1 MPATGPPPE
10 LERKGQSMAAVMIGV
25 DPHKGSHTAVA
36 IGAAEE
42 LLDQVRVRACAA
54 QAERL
59 LAWAAA
65 WPERTWAIEGAG
77 GLGHLL
83 AQQLVAAGEMVL
95 DVQPKLAARVRLL
108 ATGAVNKNDPN
119 DARSVAVA
127 ALRSAACPPVRA
139 DDHAAVLKVWAKRHR
154 DLSRSRNQ
162 VACRLHAVLCELIPG
177 GVSKQIRAAAA
188 ACILEQARP
197 SGAVQAARHELAA
210 EYLADLRRIDAQRRD
225 VQRKLAAAV
234 RASGTT
240 VTEVF
245 GVGPAVAAAVIG
257 DVRDISRFPSRD
269 FFAAYN
275 GTAPVEVSSG
285 NRVIYRLSLR
295 GNRRLNHAIHMAA
308 VTQIRYQHSK
318 GRAYYDK
325 KIAEGKTSKEA
336 LRALKRQVSDAIYQR
351 LKADA
356 RRAAAGPGG
365 HPGNDS
371 VASVAGLHPADRLFG
386 QATPGPAPT
395 LRSRPGPSKA
405 TPRTS
410 NPRRTRRSAHARA
423 SRLARVPGHRDLR
436 AARGGGRPWP
446 ARSSCPQGP

>member
-1 MPATGPPPE
+1 MCQPVGPLPWRGSKEVRPLIDPELGMPATGP
-10 LERKGQSMAAVMIGV
+10 RMSSRGRGQSMAAVMIGV
-25 DPHKGSHTAVA
+25 DPHKGSHTAVV

-42 LLDQVRVRACAA
+42 LLGQVRVLACAA

-65 WPERTWAIEGAG
+65 WPQRAWAVEGAG

-127 ALRSAACPPVRA
+127 ALRSAACPQVRA

-225 VQRKLAAAV
+225 TRRKLAAAV

-257 DVRDISRFPSRD
+257 DVRDISRFPGRD
-269 FFAAYN
+269 CFAACN
-275 GTAPVEVSSG
+275 GTAPAEVSSG

-308 VTQIRYQHSK
+308 VTQIRYRHTK
-318 GRAYYDK
+318 GRVCYDK
-325 KIAEGKTSKEA
+325 KIAEGKTPKEA
-336 LRALKRQVSDAIYQR
+336 LRALKRQVSDALYQR
-351 LKADA
+351 MKADA
-356 RRAAAGPGG
+356 RRAAASTAGPGG

-371 VASVAGLHPADRLFG
+371 VASAAGLHPADRLFG

-395 LRSRPGPSKA
+395 LRPRPGRSKA
-405 TPRTS
+405 AQAGS
-410 NPRRTRRSAHARA
+410 SRRTRRPAPAHTSA
-423 SRLARVPGHRDLR
+423 
-436 AARGGGRPWP
+436 
-446 ARSSCPQGP
+446 